1 MPDARATAAMP
12 PKTPRKQT
20 KSPTEPSTVADAF
33 EARAEDVLRRVAL
46 VKARAEAAVGARAK
60 PIDSTSLDALLG
72 DLSALTV
79 SDGAQ
84 AAKQPIT
91 RVQTPPPILET
102 KHRRTVS
109 VSAKRTPG
117 VVVKIEDEKPPPVVR
132 VGLLYDEAMERH
144 CKDGHFEQP
153 ARHRVVV
160 NEVRAD
166 HLDGRCVAL
175 ESREATDE
183 ELLRAHSRE
192 HIDFVKNAFKEDG
205 EAVQVMTGENVFGDD
220 IFFTQHTATG
230 ARLAAGCVTEACD
243 AVCRGDVDRA
253 FAIVRPPGH
262 HAVCSQAMGFCFF
275 NNTVV
280 AARAAIATHEDVS
293 RVMILDWDVHHGNGI
308 QDITY
313 DDPNIMYVSLHRYG
327 DGFYPGTGAASE
339 VGTSGTNVNVGWK
352 EKGLGDAD
360 YLAAFDIVIE
370 PVVKAFSPDL
380 IIIAAG
386 FDAADGDPLGGMML
400 STAGYGHMTR
410 RLCEIG
416 SGRVVVALEGGY
428 ALRPLATCASATLR
442 ALLGDEPKPISSRSR
457 PRKSSIKLCNELAGV
472 LAPHWPVL
480 ESDEYKKSVAS
491 VAKRATVVGSFR
503 EYPTGRR
510 TPRSASSQASTQTT
524 TGVVCTK

>member
-1 MPDARATAAMP
+1 VRDSHAAPMP

-20 KSPTEPSTVADAF
+20 KSSTEPSTVADAF
-33 EARAEDVLRRVAL
+33 EARAANVLARVAM
-46 VKARAEAAVGARAK
+46 VKARADAVATESK
-60 PIDSTSLDALLG
+60 PIDSASLDALLG

-79 SDGAQ
+79 SDGEKAT
-84 AAKQPIT
+84 KQPIT

-109 VSAKRTPG
+109 VSSKRTPG
-117 VVVKIEDEKPPPVVR
+117 VVVKAEDEKSVAR
-132 VGLLYDEAMERH
+132 VGLLYDEAMEQH
-144 CKDGHFEQP
+144 CKEGHFEQP

-160 NEVRAD
+160 NEVRAA
-166 HLDGRCVAL
+166 HLDTRCVAL
-175 ESREATDE
+175 KSREATDE

-192 HIDFVKNAFKEDG
+192 HIDYVKSAFKEDG
-205 EAVQVMTGENVFGDD
+205 ETVQVMTGENVFGDD

-280 AARAAIATHEDVS
+280 AARAAIAAHEDVS

-327 DGFYPGTGAASE
+327 DGFYPGTGAVSE
-339 VGTSGTNVNVGWK
+339 VGSAGTNVNVGWK

-386 FDAADGDPLGGMML
+386 FDAADGDPLGGMLL

-410 RLCEIG
+410 RLCKIG

-428 ALRPLATCASATLR
+428 ALRPLATCAAATLR

-457 PRKSSIKLCNELAGV
+457 PRKSSIKLCTELAGV

-480 ESDEYKKSVAS
+480 ESDTYKASVAS
-491 VAKRATVVGSFR
+491 VAKQATVVGSLR

-524 TGVVCTK
+524 GAVCTK